1 MDRATIQC
9 PTVGTVTGVE
19 YPIPRAKGTADQF
32 RGAGGRMVLPAGGLA
47 VWGLASLLTGSG
59 VLRAGPLIIPS
70 LIGEGRPGAGAIR
83 NQEGASV
90 PMPRPTYPLRGRESY
105 NTHVSCCLSSATA
118 AWIAAVIV
126 AIRVIFAAGLRSK
139 VAPISSAKIFSVAS
153 IASTAR
159 SVAVFMGRRSG
170 ASAAARC
177 RSMDYQSPLSDLAN
191 PRRDVRGWC
200 DRGERGHTERSANA
214 NSPSGPANGRGATP
228 TCRRG
233 QPVGSAM
240 RRHARS
246 RPAGARERPPVSRPR
261 RPDRPRMQGATRAFL
276 SPNEPETGKLR

>member
-1 MDRATIQC
+1 
-9 PTVGTVTGVE
+9 
-19 YPIPRAKGTADQF
+19 
-32 RGAGGRMVLPAGGLA
+32 
-47 VWGLASLLTGSG
+47 
-59 VLRAGPLIIPS
+59 
-70 LIGEGRPGAGAIR
+70 
-83 NQEGASV
+83 V

-214 NSPSGPANGRGATP
+214 NSPSGPASGQDASPTRSPQRPTRRAVPYQACSTRARVREGPPTP
-228 TCRRG
+228 
-233 QPVGSAM
+233 M
-240 RRHARS
+240 
-246 RPAGARERPPVSRPR
+246 PR
-261 RPDRPRMQGATRAFL
+261 RPDRPRMQGSTRAF
-276 SPNEPETGKLR
+276 PLRRNLKQASFGDRG